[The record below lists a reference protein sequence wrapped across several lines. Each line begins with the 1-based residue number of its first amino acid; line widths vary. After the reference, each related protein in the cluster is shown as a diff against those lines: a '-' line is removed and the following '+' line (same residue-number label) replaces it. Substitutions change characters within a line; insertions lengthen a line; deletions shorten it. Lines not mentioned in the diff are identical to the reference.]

1 MSGKEGKE
9 NDLSLI
15 EKAVRRL
22 ETRRPGAGA
31 PVAPPAQEADPS
43 PAPDTAAKASS
54 PPSGSGAPAGEATAG
69 AHGETPTGPEG
80 VRYTPEP
87 LPEVPPPPPDVD
99 PQRDRYTELNLARL
113 KEEGFVTAD
122 ASRNPVSEEFRMIK
136 RPLLANAFGQGA
148 DLVRNGNLV
157 MVTSARSG
165 EGKTFT
171 VINLAISIAM
181 EMDKTVLL
189 VDADVGRSR
198 VHEILGTP
206 MGPGLIDLLLD
217 RDLDVGDVMI
227 KTNIPKLRVI
237 PMGRYHPHSNELLAS
252 RDMERLAQELAQRY
266 PDRMVIFDSPPL
278 LLTSEA
284 VVLAGLL
291 GQIVFVVESSRTL
304 QGAVKDALSM
314 LDTSKPIGLVLNKMR
329 NPFGGRYAGYGYG
342 YGYGYHHDEPAAQ
355 GPAA

>member
-1 MSGKEGKE
+1 M
-9 NDLSLI
+9 
-15 EKAVRRL
+15 
-22 ETRRPGAGA
+22 
-31 PVAPPAQEADPS
+31 
-43 PAPDTAAKASS
+43 
-54 PPSGSGAPAGEATAG
+54 
-69 AHGETPTGPEG
+69 
-80 VRYTPEP
+80 RYTPEP

>member
-1 MSGKEGKE
+1 M
-9 NDLSLI
+9 
-15 EKAVRRL
+15 
-22 ETRRPGAGA
+22 P
-31 PVAPPAQEADPS
+31 EASPS
-43 PAPDTAAKASS
+43 TH
-54 PPSGSGAPAGEATAG
+54 GIPAGEAEASRASREAVSG
-69 AHGETPTGPEG
+69 AQGETLIGPEG

-99 PQRDRYTELNLARL
+99 PHRDRYTELNLARL
-113 KEEGFVTAD
+113 KEQGFVTAD

-171 VINLAISIAM
+171 AINLAISIAM

-342 YGYGYHHDEPAAQ
+342 YGYGYHYHHDEPAAQ